1 MTFKIA
7 YETLTDP
14 KALQIRFF
22 KIDGCIR
29 IYNRTRMLYY
39 ILNQVLIKIKI
50 TTTIRYFFLNS
61 AHIS

>member
-7 YETLTDP
+7 YETLNDP

-22 KIDGCIR
+22 KINGCIR

-39 ILNQVLIKIKI
+39 ILNQSLIKIKI
-50 TTTIRYFFLNS
+50 TTTIRYFF
-61 AHIS
+61 